1 MQLDLFSTRQRQLEV
16 AIDELAERFF
26 NLLGGLCVGFF
37 EIADSIDDVV
47 PLGGKRPANGFS
59 TLPAPITATLMILL
73 LSTPTTPALCQ

>member
-37 EIADSIDDVV
+37 EIANSMDDVV
-47 PLGGKRPANGFS
+47 PP
-59 TLPAPITATLMILL
+59 
-73 LSTPTTPALCQ
+73 